1 MAENSNPKTMQQSRF
16 LAMETDESQ
25 LKYEFLLEL
34 CHDGIL
40 IVQDGKIRESN
51 HLMAKMCGYTVE
63 EVLDTELASFLHP
76 ADMQWME
83 RIYARVIDD
92 ANAIEIHETAFM
104 CKNGIKIFAEVTA
117 GQFVY
122 NQQPAVLLMIREIN
136 DQEQACDIQKKN
148 NAIGPMA
155 ALSGGV
161 AHDCNH
167 LLSAII
173 GNISKARANL
183 PPEHKAF
190 MMLSEA
196 LMATNTAQN
205 LTHQLIQ
212 FSRDSNPQK
221 TTASVADLLTSATE
235 FTLSDSNVRPVY
247 QWPPGLWP
255 IDVEKSQIVQ
265 AIHNIVMNARE
276 AMPHGGEIKISAEN
290 ITLQNAEAHLSE
302 GRYVKMVFKDHGCGI
317 RKIFLDKIF
326 DPYFST
332 KNHTIQHASGLGL
345 PISQS
350 IISKHSGAIKVESIV
365 GMGTSLF
372 VYLPAGDAPTV
383 EKETPITAETEIPIF
398 GNGRILIVDDEKTIR
413 ELGGKIVTHLG
424 YEVEFACNGSEAVD
438 QYKKALDARLPYEAV
453 ILDLMVSG
461 AMDGI
466 ETVEKLLKLD
476 PQVRAIVSSGY
487 ASQPDITDFE
497 QHGFKGFVARP
508 YTEEEL
514 RVTLDLV
521 LPAVH

>member
-1 MAENSNPKTMQQSRF
+1 MVEHHKAQVAEKSEI
-16 LAMETDESQ
+16 LAPETAESQ
-25 LKYEFLLEL
+25 QKYEFLLEL
-34 CHDGIL
+34 SHDGIL

-76 ADMQWME
+76 EDMQWVE

-104 CKNGIKIFAEVTA
+104 CKNGVKIFAEVAA

-122 NQQPAVLLMIREIN
+122 NQQPAVLLMVREIN
-136 DQEQACDIQKKN
+136 DRVQAGDEYEKN
-148 NAIGPMA
+148 NAIGSLS
-155 ALSGGV
+155 ALSGGI
-161 AHDCNH
+161 AHDYNH
-167 LLSAII
+167 LLTAIF
-173 GNISKARANL
+173 GNISQARANL

-196 LMATNTAQN
+196 LTATNTAKN

-235 FTLSDSNVRPVY
+235 FTLNGTNVRPLY
-247 QWPPGLWP
+247 RLPADLWP
-255 IDVEKSQIVQ
+255 IDAEKSQVVQ

-276 AMPHGGEIKISAEN
+276 AMPRGGEINIAAEN
-290 ITLQNAEAHLSE
+290 ICIQNDKAHLSK
-302 GRYVKMVFKDHGCGI
+302 GRYVKLIFEDHGCGI
-317 RKIFLDKIF
+317 KKAFLDKIF

-332 KNHTIQHASGLGL
+332 KNQTIQEASGLGL
-345 PISQS
+345 SISQS
-350 IISKHSGAIKVESIV
+350 IINKHGGAIKVESIV
-365 GMGTSLF
+365 GMGTTLF

-383 EKETPITAETEIPIF
+383 AKETQIKTETEIPIF
-398 GNGRILIVDDEKTIR
+398 GYGRILIMDDEKTIR

-424 YEVEFACNGSEAVD
+424 YDVEFACSGSEAVD
-438 QYKKALDARLPYEAV
+438 QYKKALDAQLPYDAV
-453 ILDLMVSG
+453 ILDLTVSG

-466 ETVEKLLKLD
+466 ETVEKLLELD

-514 RVTLDLV
+514 RMTLDRV
-521 LPAVH
+521 LPAVQ